1 MTKIPLVAASAGLLF
16 ATTASALAAKS
27 VTSVQGPYNVQMTK
41 SCLSDTG
48 PTTVALY
55 GKGSFTLSTRTLT
68 LTGFEDSIS
77 PANTTAK
84 ETAIDITEAYSYTSD
99 SLTLGPITYHAYYQ
113 ALVSGVA
120 TIIAFGGIDSEGCI
134 ETGTLLR

>member
-1 MTKIPLVAASAGLLF
+1 MTKIALAAASVGLLSG
-16 ATTASALAAKS
+16 AAGSALAAGS
-27 VTSVQGPYNVQMTK
+27 VTSVQGPYTVQMTK

-55 GKGSFTLSTRTLT
+55 GKGSFTLSTKTLT
-68 LTGFEDSIS
+68 LTGYEDSIS

-84 ETAIDITEAYSYTSD
+84 ETTINITEAYSYTGT
-99 SLTLGPITYHAYYQ
+99 SLTLGPLTYHAYYQ

-120 TIIAFGGIDSEGCI
+120 TIVAFGGIDSEGCI